1 MEAVVA
7 RGRNGNMRCQR
18 CRSPLKLYL
27 YMLLPV
33 LILLLPA
40 LTQATGEM
48 INNSRLGP
56 VKSFR
61 ETLGKICLRPL
72 GDQSTE
78 AAIRLEIKSTFKNII
93 TTAGNSTIPPDQ
105 LAPDTWHTL
114 RFQHSI
120 VNYRHSLDVEV
131 DNRSIIFKKTNNK
144 MFTSS
149 YNFDQV
155 RLFLKGRVEVSDCSP
170 TEDPTVTTITTT
182 TTTTTSTTTTMMTTS
197 TSATTTEQQPTSGS
211 NISGLEQGTTHVT
224 TGTMQVTIDTIKSD
238 TGSEPVI
245 SGPKPVITGPPQMAT
260 YQVPTTTKEVLCY
273 RCKQK
278 QKQETN
284 GKDQRTAVEF
294 QPSLD
299 SETPKAT
306 YSKLHPA
313 QKDMLTTMTSP
324 SSPNSYQGP
333 PAYTNHTTTFKP
345 RNQVSTPNSPN
356 TTNGNTAENINTPV
370 NSVSP
375 STSPNTP
382 TYSFPNDTV
391 YPTMSEYQTRLQN

>member
-1 MEAVVA
+1 MMNFAW
-7 RGRNGNMRCQR
+7 NMSIQAGEG
-18 CRSPLKLYL
+18 S
-27 YMLLPV
+27 LL
-33 LILLLPA
+33 I
-40 LTQATGEM
+40 QG
-48 INNSRLGP
+48 I
-56 VKSFR
+56 
-61 ETLGKICLRPL
+61 
-72 GDQSTE
+72 
-78 AAIRLEIKSTFKNII
+78 
-93 TTAGNSTIPPDQ
+93 
-105 LAPDTWHTL
+105 
-114 RFQHSI
+114 
-120 VNYRHSLDVEV
+120 SL
-131 DNRSIIFKKTNNK
+131 
-144 MFTSS
+144 
-149 YNFDQV
+149 
-155 RLFLKGRVEVSDCSP
+155 
-170 TEDPTVTTITTT
+170 
-182 TTTTTSTTTTMMTTS
+182 
-197 TSATTTEQQPTSGS
+197 GS

-260 YQVPTTTKEVLCY
+260 YQVPTTTKEDTVIVGGNPWLQSLGDIGGMPIVLIILVIVIIVVIIIVVVLCY

>member
-197 TSATTTEQQPTSGS
+197 TSATTTEQQPTS
-211 NISGLEQGTTHVT
+211 
-224 TGTMQVTIDTIKSD
+224 DT
-238 TGSEPVI
+238 VI
-245 SGPKPVITGPPQMAT
+245 VGGNPWLQSLGDIGGMPIVLIILVI
-260 YQVPTTTKEVLCY
+260 VIIVVIIIVVVLCY